1 MWVVIPYV
9 AIQMTTFDVAQRK
22 FRAWASDGK
31 TKIPNHPAISA
42 SDISTPSRLFFPPQ
56 LRPVPNF
63 LSSVAKSVFLF
74 SPCVQG
80 T

>member
-31 TKIPNHPAISA
+31 TKNLKPPRHF
-42 SDISTPSRLFFPPQ
+42 RLRYFHSHHCLQ
-56 LRPVPNF
+56 YVYVRHLE
-63 LSSVAKSVFLF
+63 
-74 SPCVQG
+74 Q
-80 T
+80 